1 MKSTNSA
8 FSDYNFL
15 FENIDQTLQTN
26 TQLMMEELLLQQTLP
41 PLVLEAARIPGT

>member
-15 FENIDQTLQTN
+15 FENIDQTMNLN
-26 TQLMMEELLLQQTLP
+26 T
-41 PLVLEAARIPGT
+41 